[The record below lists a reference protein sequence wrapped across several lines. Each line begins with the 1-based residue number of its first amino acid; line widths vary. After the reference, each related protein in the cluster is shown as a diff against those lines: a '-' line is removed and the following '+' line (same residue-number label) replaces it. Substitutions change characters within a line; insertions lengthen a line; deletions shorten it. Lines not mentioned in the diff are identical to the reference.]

1 MALPQ
6 LPAYVVHK
14 LGQQRVIREL
24 HSTSEYAKRAV
35 LSGRL
40 SSCILSLL
48 CQEKSPHSPVKRNA
62 IFCFIP
68 SPLERSPS
76 DSPLHSVQGPL
87 TRGGEILVSCSLCSH
102 LSMYRL
108 PQPLLRLITLR
119 PLVATSACRC
129 IFRSWFSARR
139 WFAEYFPPLH
149 FTPYAAATTAIAHR
163 LSLPRQSPTGRWYIA
178 YKKLAHTALA
188 AVAPPLSAP
197 AHLPLCPVPPVS
209 AIYPATPSV
218 SDKRYHLASLPAQR
232 HYRADRWYQHL
243 CSSG

>member
-48 CQEKSPHSPVKRNA
+48 CQERVPIYSPVKRNA

-87 TRGGEILVSCSLCSH
+87 TRGGEIPLSAHSVRVFKHVSTAII
-102 LSMYRL
+102 
-108 PQPLLRLITLR
+108 LLRLITLR
-119 PLVATSACRC
+119 LSSQHLRRRC
-129 IFRSWFSARR
+129 IFGSRFSARR
-139 WFAEYFPPLH
+139 FPAEL
-149 FTPYAAATTAIAHR
+149 
-163 LSLPRQSPTGRWYIA
+163 LL
-178 YKKLAHTALA
+178 
-188 AVAPPLSAP
+188 
-197 AHLPLCPVPPVS
+197 
-209 AIYPATPSV
+209 
-218 SDKRYHLASLPAQR
+218 
-232 HYRADRWYQHL
+232 
-243 CSSG
+243 